1 MTLEAVERRGKNGDD
16 IFNDNDHGD
25 VDEDHG
31 DHDDIGDKGGVCLRA
46 TGAKKRLKSG
56 KQT

>member
-1 MTLEAVERRGKNGDD
+1 MMILVVIMMMALMMKITKIMMIL
-16 IFNDNDHGD
+16 
-25 VDEDHG
+25 
-31 DHDDIGDKGGVCLRA
+31 IGDKGGVCLRA

>member
-1 MTLEAVERRGKNGDD
+1 MILLVIMMMALMMKITKIMMILAIRAGSACV
-16 IFNDNDHGD
+16 
-25 VDEDHG
+25 
-31 DHDDIGDKGGVCLRA
+31 RA

>member
-1 MTLEAVERRGKNGDD
+1 MTRKLSTRGTNDDD
-16 IFNDNDHGD
+16 IIGDNDDDDH
-25 VDEDHG
+25 EDL
-31 DHDDIGDKGGVCLRA
+31 DDIGDKGGVCLRA

>member
-1 MTLEAVERRGKNGDD
+1 MSRLGDD
-16 IFNDNDHGD
+16 IIGDNDDGAD
-25 VDEDHG
+25 DEDHE

>member
-1 MTLEAVERRGKNGDD
+1 MTRKPSTRGTNDDD
-16 IFNDNDHGD
+16 IIGDNYDGAD
-25 VDEDHG
+25 DEHHEDLN
-31 DHDDIGDKGGVCLRA
+31 DIGDKGGVCLRA